1 MPKKLTQEEFVKRAK
16 QIHGDRYDYSKVE
29 YVDMHTKVCIICPE
43 HGEFWQKPLTHLYSG
58 GHGCIDCVNK
68 RPHNKETFIKKSR
81 QIHGDKYDYS
91 KVEYVNNKTKVCII
105 CPEHGEF
112 WQKPEKHMN
121 QGHGCP
127 KCGGTGKLTQ
137 KEFIDKCKIIHHFKY
152 DYSKVDYI
160 NTETKV
166 CIICPEHGEFWQTPH
181 SHLQGADCPFCK
193 GCIKLTQEEFVKRA
207 KQIHGNKYDYSKSI
221 YNSYETKVCII
232 CPEHGEFWQTPHSH
246 LQGQGCPYCNGL
258 YKTTGQII
266 TEFRE
271 IHKDKYDYS
280 KVDYINTE
288 TKVCIICPEHGE
300 FWQTPHSHLQGQGCP
315 YCNESKL
322 EKEINLFLTENDL
335 VFKRQKTFEWLKD
348 KSNLYLDFYLPDYNI
363 AIECQGIQHFKPIE
377 YFGGIEMFQ
386 RQQYLDYLKYHL
398 CADHNIKI
406 FYYSKVKLP
415 YFQNI
420 EDNIENLLKQI
431 KNYEKY

>member
-181 SHLQGADCPFCK
+181 SHLQG
-193 GCIKLTQEEFVKRA
+193 
-207 KQIHGNKYDYSKSI
+207 
-221 YNSYETKVCII
+221 
-232 CPEHGEFWQTPHSH
+232 
-246 LQGQGCPYCNGL
+246 
-258 YKTTGQII
+258 
-266 TEFRE
+266 
-271 IHKDKYDYS
+271 
-280 KVDYINTE
+280 
-288 TKVCIICPEHGE
+288 
-300 FWQTPHSHLQGQGCP
+300 QGCP